1 MSFFSELSA
10 ERDWEEL
17 MEYIPEEPDYYPEM
31 DIPYTEE

>member
-1 MSFFSELSA
+1 MTQA
-10 ERDWEEL
+10 EWEEL